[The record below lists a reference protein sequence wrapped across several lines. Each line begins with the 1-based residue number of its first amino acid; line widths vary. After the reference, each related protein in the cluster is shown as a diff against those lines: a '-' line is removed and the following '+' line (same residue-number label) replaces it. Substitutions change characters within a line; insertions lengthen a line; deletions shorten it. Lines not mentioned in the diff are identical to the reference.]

1 MRIKNPF
8 GDNDECWAAM
18 GLADGAS
25 QSSRQLSSEMA
36 NLSQTIEGEI
46 IPRLMVM
53 FDSATRRS
61 SSASSASSQRAV
73 PEPPY
78 TGDTEEFV
86 GLLLHHPIDVATRY
100 VTVLMDDGAQL
111 KNIYLD
117 LLAPAARHLGVMW
130 EEDDCNFAE
139 VTVGVA
145 RMHQLLHMFSPCFC
159 AHQSTDPDNEHSAL
173 IVPMPGEK
181 HTFGH
186 LMVVEFFRSE
196 GWTVWS
202 GSPDTEDEI
211 LQLVSEQS
219 FSIVGVSIAA
229 DRHLDRLKP
238 LIHNIR
244 KRSISEDIKILL
256 GGRAFLESHR
266 DPKEFGADGSAS
278 DGEEA
283 VQVAN
288 GIV

>member
-1 MRIKNPF
+1 MKIKNLF
-8 GDNDECWAAM
+8 GDNEECWNAL
-18 GLADGAS
+18 GLAEGAS
-25 QSSRQLSSEMA
+25 TSHRQLSSEMA
-36 NLSQTIEGEI
+36 RLSQTIEGEI

-53 FDSATRRS
+53 FDGASIRS
-61 SSASSASSQRAV
+61 DSASAQRQF

-78 TGDTEEFV
+78 TGDISEFV
-86 GLLLHHPIDVATRY
+86 HLLLEHPIDVATRY

-117 LLAPAARHLGVMW
+117 LLAPSARHLGEMW
-130 EEDDCNFAE
+130 ESDECNFAQ

-159 AHQSTDPDNEHSAL
+159 AHQSPDPNNDHSAL
-173 IVPMPGEK
+173 IVPMPGEQ

-211 LQLVSEQS
+211 LQLISEQA
-219 FSIVGVSIAA
+219 FSIIGVSVSA

-238 LIHNIR
+238 LLHNMR
-244 KRSISEDIKILL
+244 RRSMGDDVKILL
-256 GGRAFLESHR
+256 GGRAFSECDR
-266 DPKEFGADGSAS
+266 DPKEFGADGFAS

-288 GIV
+288 SLI